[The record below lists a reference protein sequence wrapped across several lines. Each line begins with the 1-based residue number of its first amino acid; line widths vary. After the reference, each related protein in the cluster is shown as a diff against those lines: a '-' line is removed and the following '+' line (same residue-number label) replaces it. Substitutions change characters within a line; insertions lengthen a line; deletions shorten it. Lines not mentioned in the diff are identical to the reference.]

1 MPDGRGIVVVAEDD
15 EALRLLC
22 RTVLEHDG
30 FHVVEAINGPELAEA
45 LAVGEVRVL
54 LLDVHLGNDNGIDIA
69 RELRE
74 SRPELPIIFFSG
86 SAQLYGSEA
95 EEFAAAVISK
105 PFQVDELSETVARLA
120 ERTSA

>member
-1 MPDGRGIVVVAEDD
+1 MPGERGIVVIAEDD

-30 FHVVEAINGPELAEA
+30 FQIVEVTNGSDLPAALAENEA
-45 LAVGEVRVL
+45 RVL
-54 LLDVHLGNDNGIDIA
+54 LLDVHLGDDNGIDIA
-69 RELRE
+69 RELSE
-74 SRPELPIIFFSG
+74 SRPDLPIIFFSG

-105 PFQVDELSETVARLA
+105 PFQVEELSETVARLA
-120 ERTSA
+120 RRP

>member
-1 MPDGRGIVVVAEDD
+1 VPGERGIVVIAEDD

-30 FHVVEAINGPELAEA
+30 FQIVEVTNGSDLAAALAENEA
-45 LAVGEVRVL
+45 RVL
-54 LLDVHLGNDNGIDIA
+54 LLDVHLGDDNGIDIA
-69 RELRE
+69 RELCE
-74 SRPELPIIFFSG
+74 SRPDLPIIFFSG

-105 PFQVDELSETVARLA
+105 PFQVEELSETVARLA
-120 ERTSA
+120 RRP

>member
-1 MPDGRGIVVVAEDD
+1 MPDERGIVVVAEDD
-15 EALRLLC
+15 DALRLLC

-30 FHVVEAINGPELAEA
+30 FQIVEVTNGSDLAEA
-45 LAVGEVRVL
+45 LAEHEARVL
-54 LLDVHLGNDNGIDIA
+54 LLDVHLGDDNGIEIA
-69 RELRE
+69 RALRE

-105 PFQVDELSETVARLA
+105 PFQVEELSETVARLA
-120 ERTSA
+120 RRP

>member
-1 MPDGRGIVVVAEDD
+1 MPDERGIVVVAEDD
-15 EALRLLC
+15 EGLRLLC

-30 FHVVEAINGPELAEA
+30 FQIVEVTNGSDLAAALAENEA
-45 LAVGEVRVL
+45 RVL
-54 LLDVHLGNDNGIDIA
+54 LLDVHLGDDNGIEIA

-105 PFQVDELSETVARLA
+105 PFQVEELSETVARLA
-120 ERTSA
+120 RRP